1 MRPSRRVRGGTRAAG
16 RTAPDGVTES
26 AAGQGAPPTA
36 AADPGDEPTTRPWE
50 PQATETAA
58 VSDASGHPE
67 LLGTSRSADPRSC
80 PFLRLERDGE
90 LVAPLEVV
98 SDRHLCVA
106 FGEPRPQSERQQEL
120 LCLQAAHSNCARYL
134 RGVANPEAPATRSRI
149 PRPTVL
155 AAVVLL
161 ASIGFSFGFVL
172 QRGGLELS
180 GFQSLSQSAG
190 ASRPVPTT
198 AAVTTAS
205 QAAFGPGVSISPL
218 PAADRDRDR
227 RADRHTAAADTRPH
241 RRPNAWPFAEP
252 NAWPFAQPVAGADAE
267 RERGRDPRRD
277 ACFHHRADTRAH
289 AAAHGDA
296 PTHERPVRR
305 DHQVPRAERLLDLH
319 GPHRGQ
325 PVLDRALVRRVA
337 GPDPCDEPVG
347 EDAGHPPRQR
357 PADPDA
363 DPLTAPRR
371 RDPATPRHPCEHPDC
386 SDPARARTSRS
397 PPRHRRRRDQ
407 RGHEGGEQGD
417 RYRQDGQLP
426 PRQDRD
432 GEPAGGDE
440 RIDVG
445 PCRPYCARKWP
456 KVVNSGVCSHE

>member
-36 AADPGDEPTTRPWE
+36 AADPGDEPTTRPWA

-67 LLGTSRSADPRSC
+67 LLGTSRSADPRIC

-180 GFQSLSQSAG
+180 GFQSPSQSAG
-190 ASRPVPTT
+190 ASRPVPSATT
-198 AAVTTAS
+198 AAVAAS
-205 QAAFGPGVSISPL
+205 HAAFGPGVSISPL
-218 PAADRDRDR
+218 PAATEI
-227 RADRHTAAADTRPH
+227 ATAGPTATPPPPTPGPTVAPTPGH
-241 RRPNAWPFAEP
+241 SPSPTPGPSLSPSPVPTPSASAV
-252 NAWPFAQPVAGADAE
+252 ATPVATPAVTPAPTPE
-267 RERGRDPRRD
+267 PTPRR
-277 ACFHHRADTRAH
+277 T
-289 AAAHGDA
+289 
-296 PTHERPVRR
+296 
-305 DHQVPRAERLLDLH
+305 
-319 GPHRGQ
+319 
-325 PVLDRALVRRVA
+325 
-337 GPDPCDEPVG
+337 
-347 EDAGHPPRQR
+347 
-357 PADPDA
+357 
-363 DPLTAPRR
+363 
-371 RDPATPRHPCEHPDC
+371 ATPRPTSDRFAVITRCPGRSDC
-386 SDPARARTSRS
+386 WIYTVRTGDNLFSIAHWFGVSLDRIYAMNPWART
-397 PPRHRRRRDQ
+397 
-407 RGHEGGEQGD
+407 RGIHPGND
-417 RYRQDGQLP
+417 LLIPTPTR
-426 PRQDRD
+426 
-432 GEPAGGDE
+432 
-440 RIDVG
+440 
-445 PCRPYCARKWP
+445 
-456 KVVNSGVCSHE
+456 

>member
-26 AAGQGAPPTA
+26 AAGEGAPPTA
-36 AADPGDEPTTRPWE
+36 AADPGDEPTTRPWA

-67 LLGTSRSADPRSC
+67 LLGTSRSADPRIC

-180 GFQSLSQSAG
+180 GFQLPSQSTG
-190 ASRPVPTT
+190 SSRPAPSATT
-198 AAVTTAS
+198 AAVAAS
-205 QAAFGPGVSISPL
+205 HAAFGPGVSISPL
-218 PAADRDRDR
+218 PAATEI
-227 RADRHTAAADTRPH
+227 ATAGPTATPAPPTPGPTVAPTPGH
-241 RRPNAWPFAEP
+241 SPSPTPGPSHSPSPMPTSSTSAIAT
-252 NAWPFAQPVAGADAE
+252 PVASPAVTPADAE
-267 RERGRDPRRD
+267 TPRR
-277 ACFHHRADTRAH
+277 T
-289 AAAHGDA
+289 
-296 PTHERPVRR
+296 
-305 DHQVPRAERLLDLH
+305 
-319 GPHRGQ
+319 
-325 PVLDRALVRRVA
+325 
-337 GPDPCDEPVG
+337 
-347 EDAGHPPRQR
+347 
-357 PADPDA
+357 
-363 DPLTAPRR
+363 
-371 RDPATPRHPCEHPDC
+371 ATPRPTSDRFAVITRCPGRSDC
-386 SDPARARTSRS
+386 WVYTIRTGDNLFSIAHWFGVSLDRIYAMNPWART
-397 PPRHRRRRDQ
+397 
-407 RGHEGGEQGD
+407 RGIQ
-417 RYRQDGQLP
+417 
-426 PRQDRD
+426 
-432 GEPAGGDE
+432 AGNDLLIPTPT
-440 RIDVG
+440 R
-445 PCRPYCARKWP
+445 
-456 KVVNSGVCSHE
+456 